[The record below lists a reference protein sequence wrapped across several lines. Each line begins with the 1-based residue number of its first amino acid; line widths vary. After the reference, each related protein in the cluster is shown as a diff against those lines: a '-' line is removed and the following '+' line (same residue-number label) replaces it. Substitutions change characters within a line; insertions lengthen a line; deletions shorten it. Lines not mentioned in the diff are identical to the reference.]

1 MLKMIATSSFAVML
15 LAACSHGTP
24 PGHDD
29 STAPH
34 ASTDQFAAKAYLEI
48 TLKVD
53 PANRPAAV
61 DVYTKYKKPFLD
73 TVPGAI
79 SKQLLVRDEDVVVLH
94 GFDTT
99 AHATDYLKSSLFN
112 NDVVTALKPLLAA
125 SPDVRIYA
133 AP

>member
-1 MLKMIATSSFAVML
+1 MLKMIATSSHALIL

-24 PGHDD
+24 QALD
-29 STAPH
+29 
-34 ASTDQFAAKAYLEI
+34 ASTPQASMEQRAKAYLEI
-48 TLKVD
+48 TLTIE
-53 PANRPAAV
+53 PTNRPAAV
-61 DVYTKYKKPFLD
+61 GVYTKYKKPFLD

-99 AHATDYLKSSLFN
+99 AHAGDYLKSSLFN

-125 SPDVRIYA
+125 NPEVRIYA
-133 AP
+133 VP